1 VMIGRGQIDIL
12 GQARA
17 SSFNINNNNNNKFVD
32 VERALFLCVR
42 RIVVSLYIFM
52 CFDVCCA

>member
-32 VERALFLCVR
+32 VERAF
-42 RIVVSLYIFM
+42 SFFM
-52 CFDVCCA
+52 CEANRRFFIYIYVF